1 MVTLWVT
8 FRRRP
13 MNFGRRFM
21 GFCRLRVADRWHIVT
36 PSFFAASL
44 KTSVSGLRET
54 YYFVPRA
61 NNVAPFLMERTRRR
75 RFLRSRASRPR
86 QRATRSRPVDKNTTV
101 VDGLR
106 VKAAQK

>member
-1 MVTLWVT
+1 MVSLLVT

-61 NNVAPFLMERTRRR
+61 NNVARFLMERNWRRR
-75 RFLRSRASRPR
+75 SLGSRGNLWLLPGTPR
-86 QRATRSRPVDKNTTV
+86 GTTRSNRGVAP
-101 VDGLR
+101 
-106 VKAAQK
+106 

>member
-1 MVTLWVT
+1 LVT

-21 GFCRLRVADRWHIVT
+21 GFRRLRVADRWHIVT

-54 YYFVPRA
+54 YCFVPRA
-61 NNVAPFLMERTRRR
+61 NSVARFLMERNWRRR
-75 RFLRSRASRPR
+75 SLRSRASRPR
-86 QRATRSRPVDKNTTV
+86 RRATRSRPLALRSNT
-101 VDGLR
+101 DEIDYMG
-106 VKAAQK
+106 